1 MMTRTIM
8 KKKKQKKLQLRLI
21 NAVNQKCRPNLQ
33 HPAASVVFIE
43 NIQIKASTQERNN
56 RTEKKFSPSN
66 LVRNEVRNAAGKNQV
81 NLRIRL
87 VNTYVTNWFV
97 ST

>member
-1 MMTRTIM
+1 M
-8 KKKKQKKLQLRLI
+8 KKKTKKLQLRLI

-56 RTEKKFSPSN
+56 RTEKKF
-66 LVRNEVRNAAGKNQV
+66 
-81 NLRIRL
+81 
-87 VNTYVTNWFV
+87 
-97 ST
+97 